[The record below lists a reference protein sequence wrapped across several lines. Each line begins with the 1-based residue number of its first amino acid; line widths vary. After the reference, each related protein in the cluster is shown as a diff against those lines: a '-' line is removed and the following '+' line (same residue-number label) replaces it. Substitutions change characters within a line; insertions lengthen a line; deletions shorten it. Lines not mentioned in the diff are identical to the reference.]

1 MLIEI
6 GYKKG
11 SCEDKLISKDF
22 CKYYKK
28 EGHMINQCEDFRNKV
43 IQIMTQGSF
52 KIKGKVGRDISIVDE
67 SNMNKEVCLV

>member
-43 IQIMTQGSF
+43 IQIMT
-52 KIKGKVGRDISIVDE
+52 
-67 SNMNKEVCLV
+67 

>member
-1 MLIEI
+1 
-6 GYKKG
+6 
-11 SCEDKLISKDF
+11 
-22 CKYYKK
+22 
-28 EGHMINQCEDFRNKV
+28 MINQCEDFRNKV